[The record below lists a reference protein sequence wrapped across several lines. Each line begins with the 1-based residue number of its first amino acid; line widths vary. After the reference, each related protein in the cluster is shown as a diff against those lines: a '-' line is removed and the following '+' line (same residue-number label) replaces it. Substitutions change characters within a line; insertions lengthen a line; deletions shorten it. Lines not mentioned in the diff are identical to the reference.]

1 MTDACPMFDDKPL
14 PLLISAGNG
23 LGAGVDDLCAW
34 ASDSREDIAGWLN
47 QAGVLVLRG
56 FAITAAAEF
65 RAACAAISPELRNY
79 VGGDSPRQNVDDQV
93 YTSTEYP
100 AGAEVLLHNELSY
113 AGWSPDRVFF
123 GCLVAPETGGQTHVA
138 DGRQICAALAPEVR
152 QRFAAKGITY
162 LQHLWD
168 GDGEPGPGK
177 SWQETFETSDR
188 AAVEDY
194 LEASNMRY
202 QWTDL
207 GLRTEATH
215 PAILT
220 HPVTGEACW
229 HNQAD
234 QWHRDIASVKDTVP
248 GSPDAQKGLSSAG
261 TEGLGNHVTYGDG
274 SEIEVDDL
282 MHVRAVSSACEVMFD
297 WQPGDLMV
305 IDNIMAMHGRKPFTG
320 ARRVLVAMA

>member
-1 MTDACPMFDDKPL
+1 MFRDKSL
-14 PLLISAGNG
+14 PLLMTADSGIG
-23 LGAGVDDLCAW
+23 DLCAW
-34 ASDSREDIAGWLN
+34 APDNRDLIASWLHK
-47 QAGVLVLRG
+47 AGVVLLRG
-56 FAITAAAEF
+56 FGLSTAARF

-100 AGAEVLLHNELSY
+100 AASEVLLHNELSY

-138 DGRQICAALAPEVR
+138 DGRQICAGLDPDIR
-152 QRFAAKGITY
+152 QRFAEKGVTY

-168 GDGEPGPGK
+168 GDAEPGPGK
-177 SWQETFETSDR
+177 SWQETFETADR
-188 AAVEDY
+188 SAVEAY
-194 LEASNMRY
+194 LRASNMNFE
-202 QWTDL
+202 WTEL
-207 GLRTEATH
+207 GLRTAATH
-215 PAILT
+215 PAILD
-220 HPVTGEACW
+220 HPATGEPCW

-248 GSPDAQKGLSSAG
+248 GSPDAMKGGNTAG
-261 TEGLGNHVTYGDG
+261 TETLGNHVTFGDG
-274 SEIEVDDL
+274 SEIEVGDL
-282 MHVRAVSSACEVMFD
+282 MHVRQVSKACEVLFD

-320 ARRVLVAMA
+320 NRRVLVAMA